1 MNNNVIIT
9 NSEYLLSFKTGSE
22 IIKKLE
28 NQVRAINHVNIDWV
42 RIEYKPDSF
51 ALFELRSFKKW
62 GNQITFSF
70 EFNSFE
76 S

>member
-1 MNNNVIIT
+1 MNNKVVVT
-9 NSEYLLSFKTGSE
+9 NSEYLLSFKLGRE
-22 IIKKLE
+22 IINKLE
-28 NQVRAINHVNIDWV
+28 NQVRAITHVNVDWV
-42 RIEYKPDSF
+42 RIEYKNESF
-51 ALFELRSFKKW
+51 ALFELKSFKKE

>member
-1 MNNNVIIT
+1 MNNKVTIT
-9 NSEYLLSFKTGSE
+9 NSEYLLSFKLGRE
-22 IIKKLE
+22 IINKLE
-28 NQVRAINHVNIDWV
+28 NQVRAITHVNVDWV
-42 RIEYKPDSF
+42 RIEYKNESF
-51 ALFELRSFKKW
+51 ALFELKSFKKW

>member
-1 MNNNVIIT
+1 MNNKVIIT
-9 NSEYLLSFKTGSE
+9 NLEYLLSFKTGSE

-28 NQVRAINHVNIDWV
+28 NQVRAINNVNVDWV
-42 RIEYKPDSF
+42 RIEYKKDSF
-51 ALFELRSFKKW
+51 ALFELISFKKN